1 MPKRTSPSPSAA
13 RAAEID
19 VDFHAAVARR
29 LRAVRQRYS
38 TGRRAIAVVLAA
50 ADRPLTAPEVVELG
64 SGLSVSSVYRNLAV
78 LEQAGVVRRLVTQE
92 ENARYELAEAFTH
105 HHHHL
110 VCERCGIIMDY
121 EPPAGLER
129 ALQRALDAIPQST
142 FQPRSHHIQIL
153 GLCPGCTRATTS

>member
-13 RAAEID
+13 RAAETD

-50 ADRPLTAPEVVELG
+50 ADRPLTAPEVVELD

-121 EPPAGLER
+121 EPPAALER
-129 ALQRALDAIPQST
+129 ALQRALDDIPQGN

-153 GLCPGCTRATTS
+153 GLCPGCSRAATR

>member
-1 MPKRTSPSPSAA
+1 MPKRTSPSP

-64 SGLSVSSVYRNLAV
+64 SGLSVSSVYR
-78 LEQAGVVRRLVTQE
+78 
-92 ENARYELAEAFTH
+92 
-105 HHHHL
+105 
-110 VCERCGIIMDY
+110 
-121 EPPAGLER
+121 
-129 ALQRALDAIPQST
+129 
-142 FQPRSHHIQIL
+142 
-153 GLCPGCTRATTS
+153 